1 LIERLLRL
9 HPGCTAEELARLATA
24 ESGRTIRVAQVRN
37 EIDAAGG
44 VVERDGRLWWPG
56 TEPPSGE
63 STPGAGAGAEAGPP
77 AGGQPGSEADGR
89 RSGRPE
95 RQPAR
100 RARVVAFDLETVL
113 RQIIERPY
121 LERHLYQIGAFRL
134 SRDAA
139 WTSALPRSWVAW
151 PRLHPNDEPLL
162 AAPDARAAYDAHKR
176 DVAGVLDDFL
186 AFCAGATHLV
196 AYNGTELDFP
206 VIDGLLAKHGRA
218 LPAGLE
224 KVDGLYLAQALWP
237 VPPND
242 HRLKSLLVR
251 IGEDVGEF
259 FWHDARDDARM
270 LAKLLIAGQR
280 KVGGLRA
287 DGWSAERRRLTRS
300 VGAGSPTWE
309 MLFDLLP
316 ERLVREEIDDAGV
329 RAIVAAELTAGKA
342 PIRDRARVA
351 AATPPPPGPLAL
363 PAALLDADGRTDV
376 YALANTA
383 RNGTALRRPSQDE
396 MVARMHG
403 WIDAGTKALVE
414 APTGTGK
421 SYAILAVALDWLA
434 ADPGRKVIVSTFT
447 KALQAQLADDIERLA
462 PYIPGLLEMTD
473 LVKGSSNRLS
483 LRGLLVALA
492 DLSTATPRAR
502 IRGRPDFTGE
512 PRFRDLVLYL
522 VLRLLEQGKPTE
534 EWLAHSVDA
543 ADVPPMFEDYL
554 VGPRGTRR
562 RALYLAYLSQA
573 QSGEVGERGGDLRLH
588 TATIRQALAEH
599 RLIIANHALLLAH
612 LDEFEPEDAER
623 TLLLVDEAQAL
634 EAAATAALSP
644 SVATPDVEVLARDLA
659 GWLRDVPA
667 AARSGEHRALA
678 VALDDLEDYLG
689 YESLQEGA
697 RRAFDAGSGDQLGR
711 SGPSARRVVV
721 ESPYAGALASL
732 DSAAIEDAIRDLG
745 GKIGRI
751 GGIVAELPEPDDPF
765 ERERFAAIAV
775 RAREMSKAF
784 SAISWDLYELTRPAR
799 GSAAPPTTE
808 AGALDGAPVI
818 GATDAGAPASG
829 EATGDGSGEGA
840 LPASGDGPEPG
851 ERARPRHVRRDE
863 GVSNRVV
870 WLDEIPSTAA
880 LTSVRD
886 LRFRV
891 WSSPIDLG
899 TDPAY
904 RDFRDRFR
912 RTFYISATLR
922 VGRDPDHA
930 FDFMRAR
937 LALDPGSV
945 DAIPLDSPF
954 DMARQARLVAF
965 DDFPSWT
972 EQAEAAMRTVAHQ
985 LGGYAAEL
993 VHGNENGAM
1002 VLTTAKATAA
1012 GIGEYLMR
1020 SAAAAT
1026 LRLSAAEILG
1036 NRRAI
1041 GQFSLEGG
1049 VLVGTKGLWQGV
1061 DISDPARMRVVW
1073 INKLP
1078 FPSFEDPIIKTRRA
1092 RVAQRAEEADEE
1104 DPDAVANEA
1113 YYLPLAAIELRQA
1126 VGRLIRG
1133 VDHRGVVI
1141 VSDSKLAGPSRLRR
1155 QYRDIFLGSLDAGLL
1170 RHDPE
1175 TGEASGGNITSMA
1188 EGWREIWSFF
1198 AGQGLLPAERAAELM
1213 TPDALRRQTLLPE
1226 TRAILESRMTPTQEA
1241 DWRAE
1246 GEAAFADELVRRC
1259 AAIGGHLGFRDG
1271 PITLKPEQDAAIR
1284 AIAAGRDLLAVL
1296 PTGFGKSFVFQL
1308 PALALPGVTIVVS
1321 PLVSLMND
1329 QALELNRSIGGA
1341 VRALIAPM
1349 RESNSRTGKAQV
1361 ADALANPASRQ
1372 DIRLIYLSPERLCAR
1387 QFQDQIRAGV
1397 EAGIVRRIAL
1407 DEAHTFVTWGDDFRP
1422 SFRRAE
1428 RFLRS
1433 LKAAHPGLQIM
1444 AFTATAT
1451 TTVRN
1456 GLRRSI
1462 FGLPELD
1469 RTGKPPTPDPD
1480 TFAFVS
1486 ADPLRSNLAL
1496 WTRRL
1501 GAVDGGP
1508 IGEANTALAVVAKL
1522 DRHAIIYCLTVKQA
1536 VGLHNLLVTALGPAA
1551 RDGIKL
1557 YHGRLPDG
1565 QKAAVLSAFRG
1576 APHYDPDDPEA
1587 FARLIVVATSAFG
1600 LGIDRDDIRTVFC
1613 AAPPTDLAAL
1623 YQQVGR
1629 AGRDGAPATG
1639 LMLASRRAFGLL
1651 RFMTRR
1657 DLNRTRLAKITGV
1670 LLAPAPY
1677 VSTLAIA
1684 RGLVAEELAAGTARV
1699 REAVHGLEDQIHVQV
1714 VRVLAELATVGCL
1727 DDLGDFPENVKIV
1740 KGTIPADTSGYRDLL
1755 AAIWAAADDPAD
1767 VRLPV
1772 LYGRLDPTFGAEIP
1786 DVGALWSLLLALH
1799 GEGFIEVS
1807 QWGNRATLTGLD
1819 HHPEVT
1825 LPADFVTRFEAR
1837 QAVVDEEVNRLIDFF
1852 DRPTCVNARFAEYFG
1867 GGAHEHI
1874 CDAPAARCSWHWNT
1888 LAGSADDEGKLYAAF
1903 YTPPREFRG
1912 RSDFRT
1918 RELRELP
1925 NSIEGLLRYQAK
1937 LAFNLIHAILR
1948 GREGFFRTGDRTWH
1962 PLWPALIENRFF
1974 RRYPTLKSGELEQ
1987 ALAVLEDGGRIVRVG
2002 AFYRHVETIAIEE
2015 ADAARR
2021 ARRQAEAAARVAARG
2036 AAGSVRPNQP
2046 RATP

>member
-1 LIERLLRL
+1 MIERLLRL
-9 HPGCTAEELARLATA
+9 HPGCTPEELARLATA
-24 ESGRTIRVAQVRN
+24 ESGRTLRVSQVRN

-56 TEPPSGE
+56 TEPPAGE
-63 STPGAGAGAEAGPP
+63 STPGAGAEAETGPP
-77 AGGQPGSEADGR
+77 AG
-89 RSGRPE
+89 RPE
-95 RQPAR
+95 RHPAR

-113 RQIIERPY
+113 RQVVERPY

-134 SRDAA
+134 SRDIA
-139 WTSALPRSWVAW
+139 WTSLTPRSWVAW

-162 AAPDARAAYDAHKR
+162 AAPDARAAYEANKR

-196 AYNGTELDFP
+196 AYNGTGLDFP
-206 VIDGLLAKHGRA
+206 VIEALLAKHGRA

-280 KVGGLRA
+280 KVGGLRP
-287 DGWSAERRRLTRS
+287 DGWSAERRRLARS
-300 VGAGSPTWE
+300 VGAGSPAWE

-316 ERLVREEIDDAGV
+316 ERPVREEIDDAGV
-329 RAIVAAELTAGKA
+329 RAIIATELATGKA
-342 PIRDRARVA
+342 PIRDPARVA
-351 AATPPPPGPLAL
+351 AATPPAPGPLAL
-363 PAALLDADGRTDV
+363 PAALLDVDGRTDV

-396 MVARMHG
+396 MVSQMRG

-434 ADPGRKVIVSTFT
+434 TDPDRKVIVSTFT

-462 PYIPGLLEMTD
+462 PHIPGLLSMTD

-492 DLSTATPRAR
+492 DLATATPRTR
-502 IRGRPDFTGE
+502 IWGRPDFTNE
-512 PRFRDLVLYL
+512 ARFRDLVLYL

-623 TLLLVDEAQAL
+623 TLLMVDEAHAL
-634 EAAATAALSP
+634 EAAATQALSP

-667 AARSGEHRALA
+667 AARLSEHRALRA
-678 VALDDLEDYLG
+678 ALDDLEDYLG

-721 ESPYAGALASL
+721 ESPYAGALTAL
-732 DSAAIEDAIRDLG
+732 DSAAIKDAIGDLG

-751 GGIVAELPEPDDPF
+751 GGIIAELPDPDDPF

-799 GSAAPPTTE
+799 GVGEAA
-808 AGALDGAPVI
+808 GDGSGKGPL
-818 GATDAGAPASG
+818 PASG
-829 EATGDGSGEGA
+829 EAA
-840 LPASGDGPEPG
+840 EPG
-851 ERARPRHVRRDE
+851 ERTRPRHVRRDE
-863 GVSNRVV
+863 GASNRVV
-870 WLDEIPSTAA
+870 WLEEIPSTAA

-899 TDPAY
+899 ADPAY
-904 RDFRDRFR
+904 RDFRDRFQ

-930 FDFMRAR
+930 FDFMRDR
-937 LALDPGSV
+937 LALEPGSV

-985 LGGYAAEL
+985 LGGYAAEM

-1026 LRLSAAEILG
+1026 LRLSSAEILG

-1041 GQFSLEGG
+1041 GQFGAEGG
-1049 VLVGTKGLWQGV
+1049 ILVGTKGLWQGV
-1061 DISDPARMRVVW
+1061 DISDPVRMRVVW

-1092 RVAQRAEEADEE
+1092 LVAQRAEAVNAE

-1133 VDHRGVVI
+1133 VDHCGVVI

-1170 RHDPE
+1170 RPDPE

-1188 EGWREIWSFF
+1188 DGWREIWSFF
-1198 AGQGLLPAERAAELM
+1198 AAQGLLPAERAAELT

-1226 TRAILESRMTPTQEA
+1226 TRAILESRLTAAQEA
-1241 DWRAE
+1241 EWRAV
-1246 GEAAFADELVRRC
+1246 GATAFADELVTRC

-1271 PITLKPEQDAAIR
+1271 PIALKPEQDAAIR
-1284 AIAAGRDLLAVL
+1284 AIAARKDLLAVL

-1372 DIRLIYLSPERLCAR
+1372 DIRLIYLSPERLCTR

-1433 LKAAHPGLQIM
+1433 LKAANPELQLM
-1444 AFTATAT
+1444 ALTATAT
-1451 TTVRN
+1451 RTVHN

-1462 FGLPELD
+1462 FGLPELGRD
-1469 RTGKPPTPDPD
+1469 GNPPVPDPE
-1480 TFAFVS
+1480 TFAFIS

-1496 WTRRL
+1496 WARRL
-1501 GAVDGGP
+1501 GAIDGGP
-1508 IGEANTALAVVAKL
+1508 IGEANTALAVVAQL

-1565 QKAAVLSAFRG
+1565 QRAAVLSAFRG

-1587 FARLIVVATSAFG
+1587 FSRLIVVATSAFG

-1613 AAPPTDLAAL
+1613 ASPPTDLAAL

-1657 DLNRTRLAKITGV
+1657 DLNKTRLARITGL
-1670 LLAPAPY
+1670 LLAPAAH
-1677 VSTLAIA
+1677 VSTLAVA
-1684 RGLVAEELAAGTARV
+1684 RDLVAQELAAGTAAPRQ
-1699 REAVHGLEDQIHVQV
+1699 AASGLEDQIHVQV

-1727 DDLGDFPENVKIV
+1727 DDHGDFPENVKLVSGIV
-1740 KGTIPADTSGYRDLL
+1740 SADTSGYRDLL
-1755 AAIWAAADDPAD
+1755 TAIWAAVDDPDD

-1772 LYGRLDPTFGAEIP
+1772 LYERLAPAFGAEIP

-1807 QWGNRATLTGLD
+1807 QWGNRATLTGLR

-1825 LPADFVTRFEAR
+1825 LPDDFMTRFEAR
-1837 QAVVDEEVNRLIDFF
+1837 QAAVDEEVNRLIDFF
-1852 DRPTCVNARFAEYFG
+1852 DRPACVNARFAEYFG

-1903 YTPPREFRG
+1903 YTPAKEFRG

-1918 RELRELP
+1918 RELRDLP
-1925 NSIEGLLRYQAK
+1925 NSIEGLLRYQGK
-1937 LAFNLIHAILR
+1937 GLAFNLIHAILR
-1948 GREGFFRTGDRTWH
+1948 GREGFFGARDRTWH

-1974 RRYPTLKSGELEQ
+1974 RRYPNLKSGELEQ
-1987 ALAVLEDGGRIVRVG
+1987 ALAVLEDGGRIVRPT
-2002 AFYRHVETIAIEE
+2002 ALYRHVEAIAIEE
-2015 ADAARR
+2015 ADVARR
-2021 ARRQAEAAARVAARG
+2021 ARRQAEAVARAAARG
-2036 AAGSVRPNQP
+2036 GDGGVRAGRVGIAQ
-2046 RATP
+2046 

>member
-9 HPGCTAEELARLATA
+9 HPGCTEDEVARLATA
-24 ESGRTIRVAQVRN
+24 ESGRTIRVSQVRN

-56 TEPPSGE
+56 TAPPAGE
-63 STPGAGAGAEAGPP
+63 STPGSG
-77 AGGQPGSEADGR
+77 ADGR
-89 RSGRPE
+89 PAVRPE
-95 RQPAR
+95 RHLAR
-100 RARVVAFDLETVL
+100 RARVIAFDLETVL
-113 RQIIERPY
+113 RQIVERPY

-134 SRDAA
+134 SREAA
-139 WTSALPRSWVAW
+139 WTGALPRSWVAW

-162 AAPDARAAYDAHKR
+162 AAPDVRAAYEAHKR
-176 DVAGVLDDFL
+176 DVTGVLDDFL
-186 AFCAGATHLV
+186 SFCAGASHLV
-196 AYNGTELDFP
+196 AYNGIGLDFP
-206 VIDGLLAKHGRA
+206 VIEALLAKHGRA

-280 KVGGLRA
+280 KVGGARA
-287 DGWSAERRRLTRS
+287 DGWSAERRRLARS
-300 VGAGSPTWE
+300 VGAGSPAWD

-316 ERLVREEIDDAGV
+316 ERPVREEIDDAGV
-329 RAIVAAELTAGKA
+329 RAIVAAELAAGKA
-342 PIRDRARVA
+342 PIRDPAVIA
-351 AATPPPPGPLAL
+351 LGTPPPPGPLAL
-363 PAALLDADGRTDV
+363 PAALLDAGGRTDV

-396 MVARMHG
+396 MVSQMRG

-462 PYIPGLLEMTD
+462 PHIPGLLPMTD
-473 LVKGSSNRLS
+473 LVKGSGNRLS

-492 DLSTATPRAR
+492 DLATATPRAR

-512 PRFRDLVLYL
+512 ARFRDLVLYL
-522 VLRLLEQGKPTE
+522 LLRLLEQGKPTE

-623 TLLLVDEAQAL
+623 TLLMVDEAHAL
-634 EAAATAALSP
+634 EAAATQALSP
-644 SVATPDVEVLARDLA
+644 AVATPDVEVLARDLA

-667 AARSGEHRALA
+667 AARSSEHRALGA
-678 VALDDLEDYLG
+678 ALDDLEDYLG

-697 RRAFDAGSGDQLGR
+697 RRAFDAGSGDGLGR

-732 DSAAIEDAIRDLG
+732 DSAAIKDAIGDLA
-745 GKIGRI
+745 GKVGRI
-751 GGIVAELPEPDDPF
+751 GGIIADLPEPDDPF

-784 SAISWDLYELTRPAR
+784 SAIGWDLYELDRPAR
-799 GSAAPPTTE
+799 RAAAPPTTKDR
-808 AGALDGAPVI
+808 ALDGAPVSG
-818 GATDAGAPASG
+818 GAEADASG
-829 EATGDGSGEGA
+829 TGEGA
-840 LPASGDGPEPG
+840 GGGSGAESLPASSEAGVAS

-863 GVSNRVV
+863 GASNRVV
-870 WLDEIPSTAA
+870 WLEEIPSTAP

-899 TDPAY
+899 ADPAY

-922 VGRDPDHA
+922 VGRDPEGA

-937 LALDPGSV
+937 LALAPGAV
-945 DAIPLDSPF
+945 GAIPLDSPF

-993 VHGNENGAM
+993 VRGNENGAM

-1020 SAAAAT
+1020 SATAAT

-1041 GQFSLEGG
+1041 GQFSAEGG
-1049 VLVGTKGLWQGV
+1049 ILVGTKGLWQGV
-1061 DISDPARMRVVW
+1061 DISDPARMRLVW

-1092 RVAQRAEEADEE
+1092 LVAQRAEAANAE

-1170 RHDPE
+1170 RPDPE
-1175 TGEASGGNITSMA
+1175 TGEAAGGNITSMA

-1198 AGQGLLPAERAAELM
+1198 AGEGLVATERAAELV

-1226 TRAILESRMTPTQEA
+1226 TRAILESRLTPAQEA
-1241 DWRAE
+1241 EWRAK
-1246 GEAAFADELVRRC
+1246 GGTAFADELVARC

-1271 PITLKPEQDAAIR
+1271 PIALKPEQDTAIR
-1284 AIAAGRDLLAVL
+1284 ALAAGKDFLAVL

-1361 ADALANPASRQ
+1361 ADALVNPASRQ
-1372 DIRLIYLSPERLCAR
+1372 DIRLIYLSPERLCTRA
-1387 QFQDQIRAGV
+1387 FQDQIRAGV

-1433 LKAAHPGLQIM
+1433 LKAAHRELQLL
-1444 AFTATAT
+1444 ALTATAT

-1469 RTGKPPTPDPD
+1469 RAGKPPVPDPD
-1480 TFAFVS
+1480 TFAFIS

-1501 GAVDGGP
+1501 GALDGGP
-1508 IGEANTALAVVAKL
+1508 IGEANTALSVVAKL

-1565 QKAAVLSAFRG
+1565 QKAAVLSAFRA

-1587 FARLIVVATSAFG
+1587 FSRLIVVATSAFG

-1629 AGRDGAPATG
+1629 AGRDTAPATG

-1657 DLNRTRLAKITGV
+1657 DLNRTRLARITGM
-1670 LLAPAPY
+1670 LLAPEPQ
-1677 VSTLAIA
+1677 VNTLEVA
-1684 RGLVAEELAAGTARV
+1684 RDLVAEELTAGTARV
-1699 REAVHGLEDQIHVQV
+1699 REAAHGLEDQIHVQV
-1714 VRVLAELATVGCL
+1714 VRVLAELAAVGCL
-1727 DDLGDFPENVKIV
+1727 DDLGDFPANVKIV
-1740 KGTIPADTSGYRDLL
+1740 KGTVSADTSGYRDLL
-1755 AAIWAAADDPAD
+1755 AAIWAAVDDPAD

-1772 LYGRLDPTFGAEIP
+1772 LYERLAPAFGAEIP

-1807 QWGNRATLTGLD
+1807 QWGNRATLTGLR
-1819 HHPEVT
+1819 HHPEVV
-1825 LPADFVTRFEAR
+1825 LPDDFVSRFEAR
-1837 QAVVDEEVNRLIDFF
+1837 SAAVDEEVNRLIDFF
-1852 DRPTCVNARFAEYFG
+1852 DRPACVNARFAEYFG
-1867 GGAHEHI
+1867 DGAHEHI
-1874 CDAPAARCSWHWNT
+1874 CDLPATRCSWHWNT

-1903 YTPPREFRG
+1903 YAPKREFAG
-1912 RSDFRT
+1912 RSDFRS
-1918 RELRELP
+1918 RELRDLP
-1925 NSIEGLLRYQAK
+1925 NSIEGLLRYQGRG
-1937 LAFNLIHAILR
+1937 LAFNLLHAILR
-1948 GREGFFRTGDRTWH
+1948 GREGFFRTGDRTWR
-1962 PLWPALIENRFF
+1962 PLWPALVENRFF
-1974 RRYPTLKSGELEQ
+1974 RRFPTLKSGELEG
-1987 ALAVLEDGGRIVRVG
+1987 ALALLEDGGRIVRVG
-2002 AFYRHVETIAIEE
+2002 AFYRHVEAIAMAE
-2015 ADAARR
+2015 ADDARR
-2021 ARRQAEAAARVAARG
+2021 ARRAADASARTAARAAR
-2036 AAGSVRPNQP
+2036 AIQ
-2046 RATP
+2046 